1 MPLDDPSSAEKLLA
15 LFRQGHRLTQHEAAD
30 RLGVGP
36 RQVRRLITQLRAER
50 IGVREERAGR
60 KKTYFLQG
68 DDLQVEDLPIDL
80 TERQVLALV
89 VAAEAARSA
98 LRPTPLAE
106 PLGAAVS
113 ELLRHIT
120 PHVHTF
126 EPDKARAHWHFGDAP
141 SANLAPEV
149 FEALTTAIDRQQTV
163 AIDYFTASTGTR
175 REGRIIDPLVL
186 AAPGGS
192 WVCVAHCHMREELR
206 DFSLAGI
213 EQVEPRVSGSVPDSF
228 DRPED
233 FDPELYFRERF
244 GATAGDGHHTV
255 RLLVQPDRA
264 PYFERK
270 EYHPTQV
277 IEETP
282 EERTDD
288 RMVVSYE
295 VDGLKDVRAWVRSW
309 GPGVKV
315 LDPPKLASMVAEDA
329 AQTQAQYE

>member
-1 MPLDDPSSAEKLLA
+1 MRFHDPSSAEELLA
-15 LFRQGHRLTQHEAAD
+15 LFRQGHRLTQHEAA
-30 RLGVGP
+30 RQLGVSA
-36 RQVRRLITQLRAER
+36 RQVRRLITQLREEG
-50 IGVREERAGR
+50 IDVREGR
-60 KKTYFLQG
+60 SGRTKTYFLPSN
-68 DDLQVEDLPIDL
+68 DLQVEDLPIGL

-106 PLGAAVS
+106 PLGEAVS
-113 ELLRHIT
+113 ELLQHIT

-126 EPDKARAHWHFGDAP
+126 EPDKERAHWHFGDAP
-141 SANLAPEV
+141 SADLDPDV
-149 FEALTTAIDRQQTV
+149 FEALTTAIDRQQPV
-163 AIDYFTASTGTR
+163 DIDYFTASTGTR
-175 REGRIIDPLVL
+175 WKERRINPLVL

-192 WVCVAHCHMREELR
+192 WVCVAYCHMREGLR

-213 EQVEPRVSGSVPDSF
+213 ERVDLCTSGGVPDHF

-233 FDPELYFRERF
+233 FDPELYFRDRF
-244 GATAGDGHHTV
+244 GALAGDEIYEV
-255 RLLVQPDRA
+255 RLLVEPDRA

-277 IEETP
+277 VEEAP
-282 EERTDD
+282 GDRTDD

-295 VDGLKDVRAWVRSW
+295 VAGLKDVRAWVRSW

-315 LDPPKLASMVAEDA
+315 LDPPELAEMVAQDA
-329 AQTQAQYE
+329 ASTQARY